1 LAVNFRI
8 TDEVSLGQGSETQ
21 KYNDNIAAISALKT
35 IERENRRTHPKNSA
49 SLRAMTAA
57 AAVPAPSATQKAK
70 LKPGGAAR
78 SKAAVKQASAR
89 ARC

>member
-8 TDEVSLGQGSETQ
+8 TDEVSLGQGPETQ
-21 KYNDNIAAISALKT
+21 KYNDSIAAISALKT
-35 IERENRRTHPKNSA
+35 IARENRRTPPEEQRQLA
-49 SLRAMTAA
+49 RYAGCRSL
-57 AAVPAPSATQKAK
+57 ATQKAK